1 MKVAVSVPEP
11 VFEAAER
18 VSKRMRIPRSQ
29 LYSKAIAAFVLEHS
43 REDVTKALNAVY
55 RKASADLDPAWE
67 GVSAR
72 GVAAGEVVSASR

>member
-29 LYSKAIAAFVLEHS
+29 LYSRAIAAFVREHS
-43 REDVTKALNAVY
+43 GEDITKALNAVY
-55 RKASADLDPAWE
+55 GKASSSLDAAWE
-67 GVSAR
+67 RGSLEVSR
-72 GVAAGEVVSASR
+72 REE

>member
-29 LYSKAIAAFVLEHS
+29 LYSRAIAVFVREHS
-43 REDVTKALNAVY
+43 GEDITKALNAVY
-55 RKASADLDPAWE
+55 AKASSSLDPAWE
-67 GVSAR
+67 R
-72 GVAAGEVVSASR
+72 GSLEVLRREEW

>member
-29 LYSKAIAAFVLEHS
+29 LYSRAIAAFVRQHS
-43 REDVTKALNAVY
+43 GEDVTKALNAVY
-55 RKASADLDPAWE
+55 AKQSSALDPAWE
-67 GVSAR
+67 RASL
-72 GVAAGEVVSASR
+72 EVMRREKW

>member
-1 MKVAVSVPEP
+1 MKVAVSVPGP

-29 LYSKAIAAFVLEHS
+29 LYSRAIAAFVQEHS

-55 RKASADLDPAWE
+55 RKASALDPAWE
-67 GVSAR
+67 GVSL
-72 GVAAGEVVSASR
+72 EVLRREKW